1 MERPYSPLVWF
12 GSGLWNDPNSDD
24 LSEWHY
30 SKSTKPSNY
39 HINSWVEQLSIQV
52 IWCDIACYSD
62 RVCFLYSNIVCDCQ
76 LEAPEWFIWDGCM
89 KSKRNKATTYRLQ
102 SCLVSL
108 QNGSFFP
115 LYMAD
120 VHQVFYMR
128 RVIRLPFFSKG
139 TLYTGH
145 FPFFALFLPF
155 IHLKTLFFD
164 KIW

>member
-1 MERPYSPLVWF
+1 MGMRIQMPMRIDAHLMRISAYNAKKIYKTIWR
-12 GSGLWNDPNSDD
+12 
-24 LSEWHY
+24 
-30 SKSTKPSNY
+30 SNY
-39 HINSWVEQLSIQV
+39 HINSWVDQLSIQV

-115 LYMAD
+115 LYAAD
-120 VHQVFYMR
+120 AHQDFYMR
-128 RVIRLPFFSKG
+128 ISAYAHHPHEPHGSASACPSLINSSGKS
-139 TLYTGH
+139 
-145 FPFFALFLPF
+145 
-155 IHLKTLFFD
+155 
-164 KIW
+164 